1 MAATETVDVEEFEAQ
16 CLSFIDRIE
25 SREVERVI
33 ITRQGQP
40 VAVLIPPEPGEDVPH
55 GLFGAMRGSV
65 TIPEGVDLT
74 EPALDEPFSAEDI
87 DPAPSR
93 DRGRPA

>member
-1 MAATETVDVEEFEAQ
+1 MPATETVDVEAFEAKF
-16 CLSFIDRIE
+16 LSFIDRIE
-25 SREVERVI
+25 SGELERVI

-40 VAVLIPPEPGEDVPH
+40 VAVLIPPDPREDVPH

-74 EPALDEPFSAEDI
+74 EPALDEPFTVEDI
-87 DPAPSR
+87 DLVPNQDS
-93 DRGRPA
+93 GRPA